1 MKRLAV
7 VLVLVSLIGCATR
20 PATTQTLS
28 LDQLQQLRY
37 TNADCRQ
44 IDQHIQFLETQLR
57 GRGLYNADPER
68 LSEPDRV
75 YNATAR
81 IYIWNLR
88 IGCANPKRFARS

>member
-1 MKRLAV
+1 MKLAA
-7 VLVLVSLIGCATR
+7 VLFVMATMVGCATK
-20 PATTQTLS
+20 PATNRS
-28 LDQLQQLRY
+28 LPLHQLQDLKY

-44 IDQHIQFLETQLR
+44 IDQHIEFLETQLR

-68 LSEPDRV
+68 LTEPDRV

-88 IGCANPKRFARS
+88 IGCANPKRFAQS